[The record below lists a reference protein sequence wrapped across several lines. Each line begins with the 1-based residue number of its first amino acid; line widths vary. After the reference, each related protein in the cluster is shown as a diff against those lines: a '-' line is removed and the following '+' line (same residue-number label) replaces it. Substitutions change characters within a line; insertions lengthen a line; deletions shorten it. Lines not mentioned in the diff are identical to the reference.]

1 MRSGNRGSKLVK
13 RGGEK
18 EKRKGREERGAAESF
33 LSPIRER
40 FKFFQGSVSGPY
52 LFNVFLNDLEI
63 KLGSTPALFKYADDS
78 IIISPVWKGGNGTS
92 NDLVEAFLTWA
103 NCNSMSCNPNKC
115 KKLVIKKKGNSTLY
129 PVVRNVPQHATL
141 DSLSLTFQNDCK
153 FSEHIKA
160 KLCKAN
166 KCLHVLRVCRKERYS
181 QTEIDYL
188 FYSIVLPNI
197 TYGLSVYGAS
207 DAEINVLQQFL
218 DRCYKLRFI
227 STQLNIRSLLQ
238 KQDKAIF
245 QKGKQ
250 HDNHPLKV
258 CLPQEKNNL
267 TYNLRRKSFQRPKIN
282 TERYKNT
289 FVNRLIF
296 KYNLL

>member
-1 MRSGNRGSKLVK
+1 MRSGNRRSKLVK

-33 LSPIRER
+33 LSPIREG

-63 KLGSTPALFKYADDS
+63 KLGSTPALFKYADYS
-78 IIISPVWKGGNGTS
+78 TIVAPVWKGGSDTS
-92 NDLVEAFLTWA
+92 SDLVEAFLTWA

-197 TYGLSVYGAS
+197 TYGLSVY
-207 DAEINVLQQFL
+207 V
-218 DRCYKLRFI
+218 
-227 STQLNIRSLLQ
+227 
-238 KQDKAIF
+238 
-245 QKGKQ
+245 
-250 HDNHPLKV
+250 
-258 CLPQEKNNL
+258 NNDL
-267 TYNLRRKSFQRPKIN
+267 
-282 TERYKNT
+282 
-289 FVNRLIF
+289 
-296 KYNLL
+296 

>member
-1 MRSGNRGSKLVK
+1 MTLKSSQVPLPL
-13 RGGEK
+13 
-18 EKRKGREERGAAESF
+18 F
-33 LSPIRER
+33 
-40 FKFFQGSVSGPY
+40 FKCAG
-52 LFNVFLNDLEI
+52 D
-63 KLGSTPALFKYADDS
+63 STIVA
-78 IIISPVWKGGNGTS
+78 PVWKGGSDTS
-92 NDLVEAFLTWA
+92 SDLVETFLT

-115 KKLVIKKKGNSTLY
+115 KELVIKKKGNSTFY
-129 PVVRNVPQHATL
+129 PVVRNIPQHATL
-141 DSLSLTFQNDCK
+141 GLLGLTFQNDCK
-153 FSEHIKA
+153 FFADIKS

-166 KCLHVLRVCRKERYS
+166 KCLHVLRACRKERYN

-188 FYSIVLPNI
+188 FHSVVPPYI
-197 TYGLSVYGAS
+197 TYRLSVYGAS

-218 DRCYKLRFI
+218 DRCFKLRLI

-238 KQDKAIF
+238 KQEKAIF
-245 QKGKQ
+245 QKAKQ

-267 TYNLRRKSFQRPKIN
+267 TYNLRRESFQRPKII